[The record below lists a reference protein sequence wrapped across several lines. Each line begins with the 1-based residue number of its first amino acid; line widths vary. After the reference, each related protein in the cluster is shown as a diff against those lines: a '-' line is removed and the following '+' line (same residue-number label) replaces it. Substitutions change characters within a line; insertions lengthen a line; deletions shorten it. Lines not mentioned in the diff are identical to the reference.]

1 MLPFAA
7 FFIFLFA
14 RRHCSKAVWCMLAG
28 AGAGLLLLWAS
39 QLGIRSLQ
47 ARYAGKQLL
56 LTAQVQQIQPGFSP
70 KTVQAVLWVELAGG
84 QKAGF
89 QVHCPS
95 LPLCS
100 AGDRISGRFALEPPD
115 PAQAL
120 DSYADG
126 SALCAVY
133 QSDFLPKGKSTGF
146 RARTARLQHKLSQSL
161 QKLLDKDTGGV
172 LAAMIAGDRTALPPE
187 MNAAYRSAGLSHV
200 LVVSGMH
207 VTLLCGGALGPLL
220 SKKREQ
226 RYCTR
231 RITALPAACVLCC

>member
-95 LPLCS
+95 LPLCA

-133 QSDFLPKGKSTGF
+133 QSDFLPKGKSASF
-146 RARTARLQHKLSQSL
+146 RARTARLCSINSASPCKNCWTRTPAGYW
-161 QKLLDKDTGGV
+161 LL
-172 LAAMIAGDRTALPPE
+172 
-187 MNAAYRSAGLSHV
+187 
-200 LVVSGMH
+200 
-207 VTLLCGGALGPLL
+207 
-220 SKKREQ
+220 
-226 RYCTR
+226 
-231 RITALPAACVLCC
+231 